1 MIGGLFF
8 SDADCCPLDFFDFF
22 CDDDDIFSVVARSIT
37 DTDYSLAQC
46 LSLPLSL
53 LERTVAFLVVCY
65 CYLDCGCDFLN
76 LFWRAAL
83 QCISSSYIVRRGS
96 SPSPAPPMCLDTVAG
111 EFVGLVGGTIGW
123 QAKGTR
129 AAAAAASPV

>member
-37 DTDYSLAQC
+37 DTDYSLALC

-53 LERTVAFLVVCY
+53 FWNGRWRSWSSAIATSTAVAT
-65 CYLDCGCDFLN
+65 
-76 LFWRAAL
+76 
-83 QCISSSYIVRRGS
+83 S
-96 SPSPAPPMCLDTVAG
+96 
-111 EFVGLVGGTIGW
+111 
-123 QAKGTR
+123 
-129 AAAAAASPV
+129 